1 MAKISNKMSK
11 LLKRAEILQTRGNEI
26 KAQLEAIEFEIKA
39 LAAEETSKA
48 ANIEIKDFSVLID
61 EHNLVQKLKENGYS
75 YTDIQAL
82 IKEKKEK
89 KNDDEIF

>member
-1 MAKISNKMSK
+1 MIRLLLTLLFSNILVLNVIS
-11 LLKRAEILQTRGNEI
+11 QT
-26 KAQLEAIEFEIKA
+26 KVD
-39 LAAEETSKA
+39 S
-48 ANIEIKDFSVLID
+48 EIKDFSVLID

-75 YTDIQAL
+75 YADIQAL